1 MNKLIVTTLL
11 FLMSLNIHS
20 AEIIK
25 SDQIKNQTDCFGG
38 EFSDYDSWL
47 TFIEEKNAKKIK
59 SEEQLKK
66 VMAFFDSMFG
76 KEMFDRY
83 KATLSCRNFLYN
95 VDGHLVNGYVIK
107 PKSSKKKLPVLIYN
121 RGGNGDYSG
130 VVFASMMRNLFPIA
144 AEGFIII
151 GSQYRGTQM
160 PQSSVSDEFGGA
172 DVEDVISLLEFIP
185 NIESADPER
194 IGMYGASRGAMQ
206 TFLTLKKAKNIKAV
220 ATIAGNSDLL
230 KGLDERPEMERVY
243 KARIPNYEQ
252 DKVAELEKRSV
263 LKWVDELPTH
273 VPVLLMHGTNDKR
286 VDVSHS
292 KELAEALEKHN
303 IPHKLV
309 LFEGDNH
316 TLLQN
321 KEQSNKELVNWFHKH
336 L

>member
-1 MNKLIVTTLL
+1 MPKTITIIIL
-11 FLMSLNIHS
+11 FLLSMSIH
-20 AEIIK
+20 AEEIIK
-25 SDQIKNQTDCFGG
+25 SDQIKHQWNCFGG
-38 EFSDYDSWL
+38 TFSDYDKWRTS
-47 TFIEEKNAKKIK
+47 IKEKNARKIK

-66 VMAFFDSMFG
+66 FMASLDSMFG
-76 KEMFDRY
+76 KEQFNQY
-83 KATLSCRNFLYN
+83 KATLACRNFQYTVN
-95 VDGHLVNGYVIK
+95 GHLVNGYVIK
-107 PKSSKKKLPVLIYN
+107 PKSTQNKLPVLIYN
-121 RGGNGDYSG
+121 RGGNENFGG

-151 GSQYRGTQM
+151 GSQYRGTFM
-160 PQSSVSDEFGGA
+160 PQSTVGDEFGGA

-185 NIESADPER
+185 DIESADPER
-194 IGMYGASRGAMQ
+194 IGMYGASRGGMQ
-206 TFLTLKKAKNIKAV
+206 TFLILKKSKNIKAV

-230 KGLDERPEMERVY
+230 KGLKERPKMERVY

-273 VPVLLMHGTNDKR
+273 VPVLLMHGTNDTR

-292 KELAEALEKHN
+292 KELAVALEKHD

-316 TLLQN
+316 TLSKN
-321 KEQSNKELVNWFHKH
+321 KTRANKELVKWFRDH